1 MNPTR
6 LIMHNINLNTLP
18 DHAYLRL
25 HQVLAIIP
33 VSRSAWYLGIT
44 TGKYPAPVKLGER
57 TSVYKLADIK
67 KLLADIG
74 VSNVS

>member
-1 MNPTR
+1 
-6 LIMHNINLNTLP
+6 MHNINLNTLP
-18 DHAYLRL
+18 DYAYLRL
-25 HQVLAIIP
+25 QQVLAIIP

-74 VSNVS
+74 VSDVN